1 MLSYTSQGF
10 VGSFNTRHP
19 WNFVTL
25 FFIIHHYVLHSHF
38 GVITNNYNYEFRRS
52 NNYIALER
60 CYEYLICAAVRVQI
74 VE

>member
-10 VGSFNTRHP
+10 VVSFITRHP
-19 WNFVTL
+19 WNFVRR
-25 FFIIHHYVLHSHF
+25 FFYHSSLHSHF
-38 GVITNNYNYEFRRS
+38 GVIRNNYNYEFRRS